1 MTLMVNKVKENLQIE
16 LVDKIFLPEL
26 FDKLLIESE
35 QNSIER
41 QKTLEMLSALKKAS
55 QIIFDVKAEQN
66 RYVQTNNL

>member
-1 MTLMVNKVKENLQIE
+1 MTLMVNNVKENLQIE

-41 QKTLEMLSALKKAS
+41 RKTLEMLSALKKAS
-55 QIIFDVKAEQN
+55 QTIFDVKAEQN
-66 RYVQTNNL
+66 R

>member
-66 RYVQTNNL
+66 R

>member
-1 MTLMVNKVKENLQIE
+1 MTLMVNNVKENLQIE

-41 QKTLEMLSALKKAS
+41 RKTLEMLSALKKAS

-66 RYVQTNNL
+66 R